1 MGWLSILASQRC
13 RRTHLVYI
21 KISLPMIHL
30 TNILQRA
37 KLSDIWGRKLIL
49 LVSVAWFFVSS
60 IICAT
65 APSMSVLIAGRALQ
79 GVGGGALIQVTI
91 ITISDLFSMRLR
103 TLFIGLMEFMWALA
117 GGIGP
122 IVGGVF
128 SESVSWRCEYVSM
141 GTGDKAN

>member
-1 MGWLSILASQRC
+1 
-13 RRTHLVYI
+13 
-21 KISLPMIHL
+21 
-30 TNILQRA
+30 
-37 KLSDIWGRKLIL
+37 
-49 LVSVAWFFVSS
+49 
-60 IICAT
+60 
-65 APSMSVLIAGRALQ
+65 MSVLIAGRALQ

-128 SESVSWRCEYVSM
+128 SESVSWRCECLGGY
-141 GTGDKAN
+141 DWN

>member
-1 MGWLSILASQRC
+1 
-13 RRTHLVYI
+13 
-21 KISLPMIHL
+21 
-30 TNILQRA
+30 
-37 KLSDIWGRKLIL
+37 
-49 LVSVAWFFVSS
+49 
-60 IICAT
+60 
-65 APSMSVLIAGRALQ
+65 MSVLIAGRALQ

-128 SESVSWRCEYVSM
+128 SESVSWRCKLCSWLIACIKLIDTCRVFLGQPSYLWNGLLLATLLPGRS
-141 GTGDKAN
+141 

>member
-1 MGWLSILASQRC
+1 MLLPRPSGMHKGPLPTSI
-13 RRTHLVYI
+13 
-21 KISLPMIHL
+21 
-30 TNILQRA
+30 TNVLKRA

-128 SESVSWRCEYVSM
+128 SETVSWRC
-141 GTGDKAN
+141 KWNA

>member
-1 MGWLSILASQRC
+1 MLPPRLSGVYPNLP
-13 RRTHLVYI
+13 RTHF
-21 KISLPMIHL
+21 
-30 TNILQRA
+30 TNISPRA

-128 SESVSWRCEYVSM
+128 SESVSWRCKQDLSRA
-141 GTGDKAN
+141 TFSDQTN

>member
-1 MGWLSILASQRC
+1 MSLLTIL
-13 RRTHLVYI
+13 
-21 KISLPMIHL
+21 
-30 TNILQRA
+30 RA
-37 KLSDIWGRKLIL
+37 KLSDIWGRKPIL

-65 APSMSVLIAGRALQ
+65 APSMGVLIAGRALQ
-79 GVGGGALIQVTI
+79 GIAGGALIQVTI

-122 IVGGVF
+122 ILGGVF
-128 SESVSWRCEYVSM
+128 AESVSWRCKLLL
-141 GTGDKAN
+141 TL

>member
-1 MGWLSILASQRC
+1 
-13 RRTHLVYI
+13 
-21 KISLPMIHL
+21 
-30 TNILQRA
+30 
-37 KLSDIWGRKLIL
+37 
-49 LVSVAWFFVSS
+49 
-60 IICAT
+60 
-65 APSMSVLIAGRALQ
+65 MSVLIAGRALQ

-128 SESVSWRCEYVSM
+128 SESVSWRCEYVRLLRL
-141 GTGDKAN
+141 GLN

>member
-1 MGWLSILASQRC
+1 
-13 RRTHLVYI
+13 
-21 KISLPMIHL
+21 
-30 TNILQRA
+30 
-37 KLSDIWGRKLIL
+37 
-49 LVSVAWFFVSS
+49 
-60 IICAT
+60 
-65 APSMSVLIAGRALQ
+65 MSVLIAGRALQ

-128 SESVSWRCEYVSM
+128 SESVSWRCKWIVRWLLAQ
-141 GTGDKAN
+141 TKLICV